1 MYELTVPEAELIIHG
16 YRQRQMDAWA
26 RTQRIAYVIAQCN
39 SKKKLDPA
47 KIVDL
52 SLFDNTIFDDKI
64 IQPEEDNVAGD
75 IREHMMEVM
84 KNYTAIINKEQQ

>member
-1 MYELTVPEAELIIHG
+1 MYELTVSEAELIIHG

-26 RTQRIAYVIAQCN
+26 RTQRIAYIVAQCN
-39 SKKKLDPA
+39 SKKKIDPS

-75 IREHMMEVM
+75 IREHMSEVM
-84 KNYTAIINKEQQ
+84 KRYSTIIGKEQ